1 MSPYYILRKANGEV
15 LTINVAGKTYVA
27 VWDDPGAVRRSKLV
41 NPALLVYVP
50 AVLDLQW
57 LQQRFD
63 APSFFLIDSR
73 DPNLRTGREIGQAE
87 LVGSSELAQ
96 AA

>member
-1 MSPYYILRKANGEV
+1 M
-15 LTINVAGKTYVA
+15 TIDVAGKTYVA
-27 VWDDPGAVRRSKLV
+27 VWDHPGAVRRSKLA

-57 LQQRFD
+57 VQQRISS
-63 APSFFLIDSR
+63 PSFFLIDSR
-73 DPNLRTGREIGQAE
+73 DPNLQTGREISQAE
-87 LVGSSELAQ
+87 LIGLSELAQ